1 MYSTIEKVQGGL
13 NSVYL
18 NLGRVC
24 ELQEWGV
31 TLFVSSRLIIPV
43 TLPAG
48 VGTLPVVY
56 CAALHCITLPVLS
69 LNKDSAAKHFSIA
82 GVLTEFVD
90 RDIAFALNSA
100 KKMMLQL
107 TQHRV
112 TIHVT
117 LGYVEPQKFKIF
129 LIISINIFFS
139 TENTQIFTVQHNLL
153 N

>member
-1 MYSTIEKVQGGL
+1 MS
-13 NSVYL
+13 
-18 NLGRVC
+18 

-90 RDIAFALNSA
+90 RDIAFALNSG
-100 KKMMLQL
+100 KMMLQL
-107 TQHRV
+107 TQHSV
-112 TIHVT
+112 TIHVKF
-117 LGYVEPQKFKIF
+117 GYVEPQKFEIF
-129 LIISINIFFS
+129 SIISINILFS

>member
-100 KKMMLQL
+100 KMMLQL
-107 TQHRV
+107 TQHSV

-117 LGYVEPQKFKIF
+117 FGYVEPQKFEIF
-129 LIISINIFFS
+129 SIISINILFS